1 MDARLTLHTA
11 LPTAFPAARYRFDFT
26 VETPVRLHEY
36 AGSALRG
43 AFGHALKRSVCVTRE
58 KDCKTCALYRSCA
71 YPAVFETPAPESH
84 RLQKFSQ
91 IPNPY
96 VIEPPPWGER
106 TYQVGDSFSFHM
118 VVIGQALRHL
128 PLIVHAWQRALA
140 RGIGPASGTATLQT
154 VWHCLPD
161 ADACIFDAQTGALSA
176 HTEQLPPAPP
186 EQEQATLQLTTQVR
200 LQHNGKPLRPNQV
213 TPQRLLVGLVK
224 RAALMAEFHTPHAF
238 ELDFHALA
246 DKAASIR
253 QQHQLVWRDWT
264 RYSSRQQQRIKLGG
278 VIGSWQLS
286 GELAPFWPFLHLGQW
301 LHVGKNA
308 TFGLGRYTLVS

>member
-1 MDARLTLHTA
+1 MDAQLIS
-11 LPTAFPAARYRFDFT
+11 FPAARYRFDFT
-26 VETPVRLHEY
+26 VQTPIRLHEY

-43 AFGHALKRSVCVTRE
+43 AFGRSLRHIACVTRE
-58 KDCKTCALYRSCA
+58 KDCKACALYRSCP

-106 TYQVGDSFSFHM
+106 TYHPGDIFSFHM

-128 PLIVHAWQRALA
+128 PLIFHAWQRALA
-140 RGIGPASGTATLQT
+140 HSVGPADGTAALDT

-161 ADACIFDAQTGALSA
+161 ADTCVFDARDGKLAA
-176 HTEQLPPAPP
+176 HDAYLPPVPAA
-186 EQEQATLQLTTQVR
+186 QLAQDSTTLVFQTQLR
-200 LQHNGKPLRPNQV
+200 LQQNGRPLRANEV

-224 RAALMAEFHTPHAF
+224 RAALIAEFHTPHTLD
-238 ELDFHALA
+238 LDFHALA
-246 DKAASIR
+246 DKSAAIK
-253 QQHQLVWRDWT
+253 QQHQLAWRDWT
-264 RYSSRQQQRIKLGG
+264 RYSSRQQQEMKLGG
-278 VIGSWQLS
+278 VIGTWQLA
-286 GELAPFWPFLHLGQW
+286 GDLQPFWPFLHLGQW

-308 TFGLGRYTLVS
+308 TFGLGQYSLRD